1 MRPTPRGTAVLVGA
15 VALLV
20 LGVVLNLPLLRAL
33 AGVMLG
39 AVALAFVP
47 TAGRLRLGV
56 TRAVHPDRVD
66 VGQPAFAELVVRN
79 RTHGR
84 RPGFTA
90 LDTVGPQVR
99 PVRVRSLPPGG
110 SARYR
115 YELPT
120 VRRGRVPVGPLTVE
134 RTDVLG
140 LARSRRPVGEETH
153 VWVHPRRHPVRL
165 AEAGRAR
172 HHHEGAPPPHPM
184 AGAMDLRAL
193 RPYVPGDELRHLHW
207 KATARTGQLMVR
219 EYVDPAQ
226 PWCVIVLDTR
236 RDALSADAFEAAVEI
251 VASLVWAA
259 AEQDRPARM
268 ATTGGVVV
276 DVRPGTS
283 GLRAAAE
290 RLCVVAQDT
299 PKDSAAPLDLATVGA
314 RPGDGWFVHVGA
326 APTEAVAV
334 HARRYAEAVA
344 FDVSAAFDVSDTRS
358 TPSTGLLTIQEHDP
372 ASALRRWNATVPR

>member
-1 MRPTPRGTAVLVGA
+1 VRLTARGVAVLAAA

-20 LGVVLNLPLLRAL
+20 PGVLLNLPLLRAL
-33 AGVMLG
+33 AGVALG

-56 TRAVHPDRVD
+56 IRAVHPDRVD
-66 VGQPAFAELVVRN
+66 VGRSAFAELVVRN
-79 RTHGR
+79 RTHSR
-84 RPGFTA
+84 RAGFTA
-90 LDTVGPQVR
+90 LDTVGSQVR
-99 PVRVRSLPPGG
+99 PVPVRSLPPGG

-120 VRRGRVPVGPLTVE
+120 IRRGRVPVGPLTVE

-140 LARSRRPVGEETH
+140 LARSRQPVGEETH
-153 VWVHPRRHPVRL
+153 IWVHPRRHPVRL

-226 PWCVIVLDTR
+226 PWCVVVLDTR
-236 RDALSADAFEAAVEI
+236 REALSADAFEAAVEI
-251 VASLVWAA
+251 VASVLWAA
-259 AEQDRPARM
+259 AEQDRPARL
-268 ATTGGVVV
+268 ATTGGTVV

-283 GLRAAAE
+283 GLRAAAD
-290 RLCVVAQDT
+290 RLCLAEQEPGGSV
-299 PKDSAAPLDLATVGA
+299 LDLATVGA
-314 RPGDGWFVHVGA
+314 RLGDGWFVHVGG
-326 APTEAVAV
+326 APGEGVAV
-334 HARRYAEAVA
+334 HAARYAEAI
-344 FDVSAAFDVSDTRS
+344 AFDVSDA
-358 TPSTGLLTIQEHDP
+358 PSAPPRGLLTIQERD
-372 ASALRRWNATVPR
+372 AARALRRWNATVPR